1 MPKRSFPPR
10 DAEPTRPDPTPPP
23 TEPAVEPPTWV
34 ANPYL
39 TVVPTV
45 ETSPA
50 PAPVVTSLT
59 SPDPGASAPA
69 PAAASRPAASG
80 WRRAL
85 RAVGGSLRTP
95 ASGRQDERR
104 IELARRARRQL
115 AGTHQVA
122 VVSLKGGVGKTTTT
136 ALLGLA
142 LAEHRED
149 RIIALDSSP
158 VGGTLGERL
167 VDGPELG
174 VRDLLDDFE
183 QVGTRHELHRY
194 TGLVGRL
201 RVLASDQDL
210 ARNVAL
216 NSVEYEK
223 ICLLLRRHYD
233 VIITDGAT
241 GMVHPAMAGTLA
253 FADSIVVVGSLT
265 VDGAGRASKTL
276 DWLIA
281 HGYRNAAARAV
292 LVLDGDRASGEVDA
306 DRLHAHFA
314 ARCRAVVEIPHDP
327 HLAQGGRIDTSALSP
342 TTRDATL
349 ELAALI
355 ADEFDAVTAGRG

>member
-1 MPKRSFPPR
+1 VSEASGRQ
-10 DAEPTRPDPTPPP
+10 
-23 TEPAVEPPTWV
+23 AV
-34 ANPYL
+34 
-39 TVVPTV
+39 
-45 ETSPA
+45 
-50 PAPVVTSLT
+50 
-59 SPDPGASAPA
+59 
-69 PAAASRPAASG
+69 SG

-85 RAVGGSLRTP
+85 LAVGGSFRTP
-95 ASGRQDERR
+95 ASGRQAERR
-104 IELARRARRQL
+104 DELVRRAQRQSP
-115 AGTHQVA
+115 GTHQVA

-142 LAEHRED
+142 LAEHRDD
-149 RIIALDSSP
+149 RVIALDSSP
-158 VGGTLGERL
+158 AGGTLAERL
-167 VDGPELG
+167 VGASDVG

-183 QVGTRHELHRY
+183 EVRTWQDVHRY

-201 RVLASDQDL
+201 GVLGSDQDL

-223 ICLLLRRHYD
+223 ICLLLRRYYN

-281 HGYRNAAARAV
+281 HGYPGAAARAV
-292 LVLDGDRASGEVDA
+292 LVLDGDRASGDVDA

-327 HLAQGGRIDTSALSP
+327 HLAQGGRIETSALSVS
-342 TTRDATL
+342 TQDAAL

-355 ADEFDAVTAGRG
+355 ADEFGVVAAGRG